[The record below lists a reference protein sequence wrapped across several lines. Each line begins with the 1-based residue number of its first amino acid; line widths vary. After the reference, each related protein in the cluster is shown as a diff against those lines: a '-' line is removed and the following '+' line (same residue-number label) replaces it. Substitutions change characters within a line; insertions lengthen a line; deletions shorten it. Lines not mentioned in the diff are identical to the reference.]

1 MSSRLKLHLVER
13 GDFAKFYD
21 PNTPGG
27 GLFVASAD
35 PPPIGTQRTVE
46 VVFQGGPRVLLHGKV
61 LWRRAT
67 GDQRARPGVGI
78 GFDPTEQAKLSYIQ
92 GYVRGGLLDVR
103 RKSRLPVRLRVA
115 YVGPSGHRRINF
127 TRDIN
132 DEGAF
137 VRTAELPEIGAVTLL
152 LLSPPGEG
160 YKPIE
165 VRATVARLQN
175 DGFDR
180 GVGVRFE
187 FATPDER
194 QRFETFM
201 KKLES
206 DYLDGTLPDAALL

>member
-1 MSSRLKLHLVER
+1 MSRLKLHLVER

-21 PNTPGG
+21 ANTPGG
-27 GLFVASAD
+27 GLFVPGAD
-35 PPPIGTQRTVE
+35 PPPIGTPRTIE

-67 GDQRARPGVGI
+67 GDQRARPGAGI
-78 GFDPTEQAKLSYIQ
+78 GFDASEQAKLQYIL

-103 RKSRLPVRLRVA
+103 RKMRLPVRLRVA
-115 YVGPSGHRRINF
+115 YVGPSGQRRINF

-137 VRTAELPEIGAVTLL
+137 VRTSELLEVGQETLL

-165 VRATVARLQN
+165 VRATIARQQD
-175 DGFDR
+175 DGIER
-180 GVGVRFE
+180 GIGVRFA
-187 FATPDER
+187 FANDDAR
-194 QRFETFM
+194 HRFETFM

-206 DYLDGTLPDAALL
+206 EYLDGTLDDAALL

>member
-1 MSSRLKLHLVER
+1 MSRLKLHLVER
-13 GDFAKFYD
+13 GDFSKFYD

-35 PPPIGTQRTVE
+35 PPPIGTQRTIE

-67 GDQRARPGVGI
+67 GDQRARPGVGV
-78 GFDPTEQAKLSYIQ
+78 GFDPTEQVKLNYIL

-103 RKSRLPVRLRVA
+103 RRVRLPVRLRVA
-115 YVGPSGHRRINF
+115 YTAPSGQRRINF

-137 VRTAELPEIGAVTLL
+137 VRTAELLKEGDSTQL

-165 VRATVARLQN
+165 LRATVTRVQN
-175 DGFDR
+175 DGNDR
-180 GVGVRFE
+180 GVGVRFD
-187 FATPDER
+187 FTNDEEKAR
-194 QRFETFM
+194 LETFM

-206 DYLDGTLPDAALL
+206 DYLEGTLPDSALL

>member
-1 MSSRLKLHLVER
+1 MSRLKLHLVER
-13 GDFAKFYD
+13 GDFSRFYD

-35 PPPIGTQRTVE
+35 PPPIGTQRTIE
-46 VVFQGGPRVLLHGKV
+46 VVFQGGPRVLLQGKV

-67 GDQRARPGVGI
+67 GDQRARPGVGV
-78 GFDPTEQAKLSYIQ
+78 GFAPSEQVKLSFIL

-103 RKSRLPVRLRVA
+103 RRVRLPVRLRVA
-115 YVGPSGHRRINF
+115 YTAPSGQRRINF

-137 VRTAELPEIGAVTLL
+137 VRTAELLREGDGTLL

-165 VRATVARLQN
+165 LRATVARVQN
-175 DGFDR
+175 DDNDR
-180 GVGVRFE
+180 GVGVRFD
-187 FATPDER
+187 FANDDEKA
-194 QRFETFM
+194 RFETFM

-206 DYLDGTLPDAALL
+206 DYLEGMLPDSALL

>member
-1 MSSRLKLHLVER
+1 MSRLKLHLVER

-35 PPPIGTQRTVE
+35 PPPIGTQRTIE

-67 GDQRARPGVGI
+67 GDQRTRPGVGI
-78 GFDPTEQAKLSYIQ
+78 GFDATEQAKLSFIL

-103 RKSRLPVRLRVA
+103 RRMRLPVRRPVPYPA
-115 YVGPSGHRRINF
+115 PSGQRRINF
-127 TRDIN
+127 TRDLN

-137 VRTAELPEIGAVTLL
+137 VRTAELLQVGESTLL

-160 YKPIE
+160 Y
-165 VRATVARLQN
+165 
-175 DGFDR
+175 
-180 GVGVRFE
+180 
-187 FATPDER
+187 
-194 QRFETFM
+194 
-201 KKLES
+201 
-206 DYLDGTLPDAALL
+206 

>member
-1 MSSRLKLHLVER
+1 MSRLKLHLVER

-35 PPPIGTQRTVE
+35 PPPVGTPRTVE
-46 VVFQGGPRVLLHGKV
+46 VVFQGGPRVLLHGRV
-61 LWRRAT
+61 MWRRAT
-67 GDQRARPGVGI
+67 GDPRARMGVGI
-78 GFDPTEQAKLSYIQ
+78 GFDPTEQAKLSFIQ

-103 RKSRLPVRLRVA
+103 RRPRLPVRLRVA
-115 YVGPSGHRRINF
+115 YVGPSGQRRINF

-137 VRTAELPEIGAVTLL
+137 VRTAELLEVGQSTLL

-165 VRATVARLQN
+165 VRATVARQQN

-180 GVGVRFE
+180 GVGVRFDLTGE
-187 FATPDER
+187 DET
-194 QRFETFM
+194 QRFEIFM

-206 DYLDGTLPDAALL
+206 DYLEGLLPDAALL

>member
-1 MSSRLKLHLVER
+1 MSRLKLHLVER
-13 GDFAKFYD
+13 SDFAKIYD

-27 GLFVASAD
+27 GLFIAGAD
-35 PPPIGTQRTVE
+35 PPPIGTPRTIE

-67 GDQRARPGVGI
+67 GDSRARPGVGI
-78 GFDPTEQAKLSYIQ
+78 GFDATERAKLSFIQ

-103 RKSRLPVRLRVA
+103 RRLRLPVRMRVA
-115 YVGPSGHRRINF
+115 YVGPSGQRRINF

-137 VRTAELPEIGAVTLL
+137 VRTSELLEVGQATLL
-152 LLSPPGEG
+152 LITPPGEN

-165 VRATVARLQN
+165 IHATVARQQD
-175 DGFDR
+175 DGIERGIGVKFDLR
-180 GVGVRFE
+180 NE
-187 FATPDER
+187 DER
-194 QRFETFM
+194 ARFDTFM

-206 DYLDGTLPDAALL
+206 DYLDGTLPDTALL